1 MNMDQQETIQLPIA
15 VISGLFKNCLV
26 DLKNPETVS
35 KNPEAATDEN
45 LATDTVDTV
54 VFSQAEGEAL
64 GSQQLDFLH
73 NVMKACKLEKQ
84 DYAIIT
90 NKQADFSD
98 YQSIT
103 RQYNQ
108 KQLILFGIDPA
119 AIGLPINFPHFQV
132 QSFQQVRY
140 LAAPT
145 LEAIEADKALKIQ
158 LWQCLKQL
166 YPS

>member
-1 MNMDQQETIQLPIA
+1 MDQQETIQLPIA
-15 VISGLFKNCLV
+15 VLSGLFRNSLV
-26 DLKNPETVS
+26 DLKSPDSASNHPEPPT
-35 KNPEAATDEN
+35 TEN
-45 LATDTVDTV
+45 LASGPIDTV
-54 VFSQAEGEAL
+54 VFSQAEDKAL
-64 GSQQLDFLH
+64 RPQQLDFLH
-73 NVMKACKLEKQ
+73 NIMKACKLEKK
-84 DYAIIT
+84 DYTIIT

-98 YQSIT
+98 YQST
-103 RQYNQ
+103 HGQFKQ

-132 QSFQQVRY
+132 QSFQHVRY

-145 LEAIEADKALKIQ
+145 LEAIEIDKALKMQ

>member
-1 MNMDQQETIQLPIA
+1 MDQQETIQLPIS
-15 VISGLFKNCLV
+15 VLSGLFKNCLV
-26 DLKNPETVS
+26 DLKSPDTASKRPET
-35 KNPEAATDEN
+35 PTTEN
-45 LATDTVDTV
+45 LASGLVDTV
-54 VFSQAEGEAL
+54 VFSQAEGKEL
-64 GSQQLDFLH
+64 PSQQLDFLH
-73 NVMKACKLEKQ
+73 SIMKACKLERPN
-84 DYAIIT
+84 YAIIT

-98 YQSIT
+98 YQSIHNQFT
-103 RQYNQ
+103 Q
-108 KQLILFGIDPA
+108 KQLILFGIEPS

-145 LEAIEADKALKIQ
+145 LEAIEIDKALKMQ